1 MAKTNAA
8 RRRAFEKKQEQ
19 MRAGQG
25 PKKKGELAEMAFIYK
40 AESLGFDV
48 AKPYGDS
55 NRYDFVVRSGQR
67 FWKVQVKATGFI
79 AFGNYRVHAERIQR
93 GRAIPYTADEIDF
106 LAVYIIPEDT
116 WFIIPVRAFTP
127 SQESSTSIPAGTPDG
142 GRYEKYR
149 EAWWLME

>member
-8 RRRAFEKKQEQ
+8 RRRAFEKKQER

-25 PKKKGELAEMAFIYK
+25 PQKKGELAEMAFIYK

-48 AKPYGDS
+48 AKPYGNS
-55 NRYDFVVRSGQR
+55 NRYDLVVRSGQR

-79 AFGNYRVHAERIQR
+79 AFGNYRVYAERMQR

-127 SQESSTSIPAGTPDG
+127 LRSLHLYPRGAPDG
-142 GRYEKYR
+142 GRFEKYR

>member
-8 RRRAFEKKQEQ
+8 PRLGVETKQAQ
-19 MRAGQG
+19 IRTGQG
-25 PKKKGELAEMAFIYK
+25 HKKKGELAEMAFIYK

-48 AKPYGDS
+48 AKPYGNS
-55 NRYDFVVRSGQR
+55 NRYDLVVRSGQR

-79 AFGNYRVHAERIQR
+79 AFGNYRVYAERMQR

-106 LAVYIIPEDT
+106 PAVYIILEDT

-127 SQESSTSIPAGTPDG
+127 RRVVHVYPLGTPDG

-149 EAWWLME
+149 E

>member
-19 MRAGQG
+19 IRTGQG
-25 PKKKGELAEMAFIYK
+25 PQKMGELAEMAFIHK

-48 AKPYGDS
+48 AKPYGNS
-55 NRYDFVVRSGQR
+55 NRYDLVVRSGQR
-67 FWKVQVKATGFI
+67 FWRVQVKATGFI
-79 AFGNYRVHAERIQR
+79 AFGNYRVYAERMQR

-106 LAVYIIPEDT
+106 LAVYIILEDT

-127 SQESSTSIPAGTPDG
+127 HRVIHVYPLGAPDG

-149 EAWWLME
+149 EAWWMME

>member
-8 RRRAFEKKQEQ
+8 RRRAFEKRQEQ
-19 MRAGQG
+19 IRTGQG
-25 PKKKGELAEMAFIYK
+25 PQKKGELAEIAFIHK
-40 AESLGFDV
+40 AESLGLDV
-48 AKPYGDS
+48 AKPYGNS
-55 NRYDFVVRSGQR
+55 NRYDLVVRSGQQ
-67 FWKVQVKATGFI
+67 FWRVQVKATGFI
-79 AFGNYRVHAERIQR
+79 AFGNYRVYAERMQR

-106 LAVYIIPEDT
+106 LAVYIILEDT

-127 SQESSTSIPAGTPDG
+127 RRVVHVYPLGTPDG

>member
-19 MRAGQG
+19 MRTGQAAQ
-25 PKKKGELAEMAFIYK
+25 KQGELAEMAFIYR

-55 NRYDFVVRSGQR
+55 NRYDVVVRAGRQ
-67 FWKVQVKATGFI
+67 FWKVQVKSSSLMAW
-79 AFGNYRVHAERIQR
+79 GNYRVHAERIER
-93 GRAIPYTADEIDF
+93 GRVIPYTADEIDF
-106 LAVYIIPEDT
+106 LAIYIIPEDT
-116 WFIIPVRAFTP
+116 WFIIPVRAFAP
-127 SQESSTSIPAGTPDG
+127 HRSVHLYPRGTADG